1 MMLVSLDFDGV
12 LIKTENEAKKIFFK
26 ILKYIENNKNI
37 EINNKSAIFNK
48 LNGLPIPQIS
58 KRLSKQFK
66 CREKKIESIIEKD
79 WTNIYQNISF
89 HKSSIQFLK
98 FLKSFN
104 VEILIISSSKKEV
117 INRKLKQVKNLS
129 SITIYRKKFNRD
141 GSLNKDFLINIKKK
155 YNNCQ
160 RFIHIDDNLKILNS
174 FIKHNF
180 YALHYSLNSKLNLK
194 NIFCDFLVKN
204 KINFFYKCNKI
215 NFIRK
220 KLLIS
225 KKQEKLALAK
235 FNKFKRK
242 NLNLFNG
249 NLAYTF
255 KWRLIN
261 NKINLYGEQNKFS
274 LRYSN
279 SNIILSIAI
288 QSIIVLRK
296 KFLVGERNKSSNEN
310 NLYEFLP
317 AGGLEN
323 FNKNSLKVQFINET
337 FEEENIKL
345 RNPSFSI
352 VGVFFD
358 FYNKVVDICLLY
370 KIEPKIE
377 SNNNY
382 FINRDKNLEHKTLK
396 FLSKKKILEK
406 SKKFTVTSKYL
417 INYLLKK
424 HNEY

>member
-1 MMLVSLDFDGV
+1 MIG
-12 LIKTENEAKKIFFK
+12 
-26 ILKYIENNKNI
+26 
-37 EINNKSAIFNK
+37 
-48 LNGLPIPQIS
+48 
-58 KRLSKQFK
+58 
-66 CREKKIESIIEKD
+66 
-79 WTNIYQNISF
+79 
-89 HKSSIQFLK
+89 
-98 FLKSFN
+98 
-104 VEILIISSSKKEV
+104 
-117 INRKLKQVKNLS
+117 
-129 SITIYRKKFNRD
+129 
-141 GSLNKDFLINIKKK
+141 KDFG
-155 YNNCQ
+155 
-160 RFIHIDDNLKILNS
+160 
-174 FIKHNF
+174 
-180 YALHYSLNSKLNLK
+180 
-194 NIFCDFLVKN
+194 
-204 KINFFYKCNKI
+204 
-215 NFIRK
+215 
-220 KLLIS
+220 
-225 KKQEKLALAK
+225 
-235 FNKFKRK
+235 KRK

-337 FEEENIKL
+337 FEEANIKL

-382 FINRDKNLEHKTLK
+382 FINRDKYLEHKNLK